1 MPRLSTTQ
9 RQRTQNNPLTLG
21 PFNQLSI
28 RLLTGT
34 LGPVNKVVPNGYGGG
49 SYNHWFRIDIASP
62 AWIILAKGGQKKKY
76 LDLSVYDLNLVPIAS
91 RGIFDRDSIQE
102 IENDTVYYPYEGQ
115 VMSAG
120 SDLYNNF
127 DRLRLDGGDDR
138 YFPLQTG
145 GYLLCISSTRNEKL
159 DYEVGM
165 VVEFPVTTFDLILEN
180 FDKFIFEN
188 GDYIRADTDP
198 GYIELD
204 RHNHSLSEWKT
215 AWEREHQQTHP
226 FPAILLPYA
235 TRP

>member
-21 PFNQLSI
+21 PFNQLTI

-34 LGPVNKVVPNGYGGG
+34 LGPVNKVVTNGYGGG

-62 AWIILAKGGQKKKY
+62 AWIILAKGGPKKKY
-76 LDLSVYDLNLVPIAS
+76 DLSVYDLNLVPIAS

-102 IENDTVYYPYEGQ
+102 VEDGSVYYPYEGQ

-127 DRLRLDGGDDR
+127 NRLRLDGGDDR

-145 GYLLCISSTRNEKL
+145 GYLLCISSTRNERL

-180 FDKFIFEN
+180 FDKLTFEN
-188 GDYIRADTDP
+188 GDYVKADTDP

-204 RHNHSLSEWKT
+204 RHNHSLSEWKA
-215 AWEREHQQTHP
+215 AWEREQQQTRS